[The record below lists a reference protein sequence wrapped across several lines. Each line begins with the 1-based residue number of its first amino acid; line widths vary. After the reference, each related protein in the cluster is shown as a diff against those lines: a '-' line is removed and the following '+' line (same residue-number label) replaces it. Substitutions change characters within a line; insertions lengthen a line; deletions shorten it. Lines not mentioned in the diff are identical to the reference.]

1 MLRLLC
7 LSLLLSSLSATA
19 DSLRVVIDRQDY
31 FPHYRV
37 ADDRLADGLGPD
49 LLRLFAEHQGL
60 QLRFEP
66 LPVKRVYHRLRN
78 APDID
83 LAYPDNPAWSLDLK
97 QGMSLHYSRH
107 SLAVLDG
114 TLVLSEHLGRGE
126 ARVKKLGL
134 VRGFTPQAWQAQL
147 ARSTVQLVEASDLD
161 ALVHMLQRGRIDALY
176 ANPEVVRHRLLQ
188 MGLAADSVRLD
199 PGLPGLVTRYHLS
212 SVRRPELIEGFDR
225 FLDDRPELLPSLHL
239 RYGIP
244 E

>member
-7 LSLLLSSLSATA
+7 LSLLLSSLPATA
-19 DSLRVVIDRQDY
+19 DNLRVVIDGQDY
-31 FPHYRV
+31 YPHYRV
-37 ADDRLADGLGPD
+37 SDDRPAEGLGPD
-49 LLRLFAEHQGL
+49 LLRLFAEHEGL
-60 QLRFEP
+60 QLRLEP
-66 LPVKRVYHRLRN
+66 LPVKRVYLRLRHD
-78 APDID
+78 PGVD
-83 LAYPDNPAWSLDLK
+83 LVYPDNPAWSLDLK

-114 TLVLSEHLGRGE
+114 SLVLSEHLGLGE
-126 ARVKKLGL
+126 ARVRKLGL
-134 VRGFTPQAWQAQL
+134 VRGFTPEAWRAQVSRG
-147 ARSTVQLVEASDLD
+147 AVQLVEASDLD

-188 MGLAADSVRLD
+188 MGLAADSLRLD

-212 SVRRPELIEGFDR
+212 SVRRQELVERFDR
-225 FLDDRPELLPSLHL
+225 FLDEHPELLPSLHR